1 MYLKREKKK
10 KRKKRLVTDIK
21 FKDRRL
27 WKGSRVH
34 IIYLFPSLIDLL
46 VKEPLKER
54 EISAVI
60 NFVLPWCI
68 LSLIHREE
76 LAIRGGKGRKYTTAN
91 TIVQRILFFLFF
103 FFFFFYNYFK
113 TNMTLGHHTNIM
125 WFFIYLACKI
135 ICILWSVAWLYN
147 VPIIIIIITYYQ
159 GPLAKIISYLISVD
173 FEVSA
178 PMVL

>member
-1 MYLKREKKK
+1 MYLKRVKKK

-103 FFFFFYNYFK
+103 FFS
-113 TNMTLGHHTNIM
+113 
-125 WFFIYLACKI
+125 FFII
-135 ICILWSVAWLYN
+135 ILKLTWLWVITLILCDSLYIWHAKLF
-147 VPIIIIIITYYQ
+147 VYYDLSHGFTMCQ
-159 GPLAKIISYLISVD
+159 
-173 FEVSA
+173 
-178 PMVL
+178 